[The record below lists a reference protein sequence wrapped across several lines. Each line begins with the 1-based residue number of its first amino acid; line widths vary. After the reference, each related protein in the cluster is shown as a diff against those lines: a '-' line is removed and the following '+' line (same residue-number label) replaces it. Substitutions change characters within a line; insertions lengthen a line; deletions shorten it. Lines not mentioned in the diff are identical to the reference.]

1 MKKIILLLVVA
12 IFHLPFSISH
22 ATVWQVGPTHTYT
35 KPSQVSSLVQNGDTV
50 DIDAGTY
57 TADVCHWTANNLLLR
72 GVGTGYAHLNA
83 NNTSYGQ
90 KGIWVIGGNNTTV
103 RYIEFSHCHD
113 VAAVDKNWAGIRQ
126 EGMNLT
132 VSHCYFHDNDDGIL
146 AGTLNPSKI
155 VIQFTEFDHN
165 GFGDGYSHNLY
176 INHVDTLVFRY
187 NYSHHATIG
196 HELKSRA
203 HVNYILYNRLSNEAT
218 GDASREIDM
227 PDGGTA
233 IVMGNIVE
241 QGPNSTNSGII
252 GYGLESLTNN
262 APHDLYLVN
271 NTIVN
276 DKSSGVFVQ
285 VGNVMNIF
293 KSRNNIL
300 AGIGAMMFGT
310 PVTLD
315 TASNWHPVNISSAGF
330 VSAATYDY
338 HLTIFSP
345 AINSGTNAGVASNGF
360 SLTPLMEYSHPA
372 NSVARV
378 VSLAIDLGAHEFG
391 SATGVND
398 NSNLK
403 DEFQY
408 WAAEGSL
415 TVATSIPLVVVTIYD
430 AFGRKIIEKKIQS
443 GISQI
448 DVSSLSQGIY
458 ILEARTENGAVSGKF
473 FR

>member
-1 MKKIILLLVVA
+1 MKHVFTFAFLFVT
-12 IFHLPFSISH
+12 SYCSY
-22 ATVWQVGPTHTYT
+22 ATIWQVGISHTYT

-57 TADVCHWTANNLLLR
+57 TADVAHWTANNLLLR
-72 GVGTGYAHLNA
+72 GVGNGYAHLNA

-155 VIQFTEFDHN
+155 VIQFTEFNHN

-176 INHVDTLVFRY
+176 INHVDTLVFMF
-187 NYSHHATIG
+187 NYSHHAAIG

-203 HVNYILYNRLSNEAT
+203 HVNYILYNRFSNEST
-218 GDASREIDM
+218 GDASRELDM
-227 PDGGTA
+227 PDGGLA
-233 IVMGNIVE
+233 IVMGNIIE

-252 GYGLESLTNN
+252 GYGLESLSNN
-262 APHDLYLVN
+262 APHDLYLIN

-285 VGNVMNIF
+285 VGNGMNMY

-300 AGIGAMMFGT
+300 AGIGTMMFGT
-310 PVTLD
+310 PITLD
-315 TASNWHPVNISSAGF
+315 TANNWHPVNISSVGF
-330 VSAATYDY
+330 VNAAGYDY
-338 HLTIFSP
+338 HLTASSQ
-345 AINSGTNAGVASNGF
+345 AINSGANAGTSSNGI
-360 SLTPLMEYSHPA
+360 SLTPAFEYSHPA
-372 NSVARV
+372 N
-378 VSLAIDLGAHEFG
+378 VSGIIINGTIDIGAHQYASPLGVSENIDLK
-391 SATGVND
+391 N
-398 NSNLK
+398 
-403 DEFQY
+403 EFQY
-408 WAAEGSL
+408 WAAEGNL
-415 TVATSIPLVVVTIYD
+415 IVATSASNVMIHIYD
-430 AFGRKIIEKKIQS
+430 VSGKELIVEKIFS
-443 GISQI
+443 GISQVDI
-448 DVSSLSQGIY
+448 SNLSRGVY
-458 ILEARTENGAVSGKF
+458 LLEARTENSVVSGKF
-473 FR
+473 LR